1 MSSPRPKTL
10 VIEDDAAIRRGVVD
24 ALRAAGHVPTE
35 AARGDDG
42 LRFALNGEFD
52 LVLLD
57 LVLPG
62 GSGWEILRAI
72 RAARPDLPVI
82 VLTACGDEND
92 RVSGLQLG
100 ADDYVVKPFSL
111 RELLARVATVLRRVA
126 ASPQSGRTI
135 AFAGGEVDTTS
146 GQVRFDDGRSAELS
160 EKEIEIMRYLARRAG
175 RAVSRDELLLRV
187 WGFDPKGTPTRTVDM
202 HITRLR
208 EKLGDDPSNPRVLRT
223 IWGQG
228 YCFLSPGEDA

>member
-1 MSSPRPKTL
+1 L

-24 ALRAAGHVPTE
+24 ALRAAGHIPTE

-42 LRFALNGEFD
+42 LRSALNGEFD

-72 RAARPDLPVI
+72 RAARPDLP

-146 GQVRFDDGRSAELS
+146 GRVSFEDGRSSELS
-160 EKEIEIMRYLARRAG
+160 EKEIEIIRYLSRRAG

-187 WGFDPKGTPTRTVDM
+187 WGFDPKGLQTRTVDM

-228 YCFLSPGEDA
+228 YCFLAPGEEA

>member
-1 MSSPRPKTL
+1 MSSAPPKTL

-42 LRFALNGEFD
+42 LRLALHGEFD

-92 RVSGLQLG
+92 RVSGLQQG
-100 ADDYVVKPFSL
+100 ADDYVAKPFSL
-111 RELLARVATVLRRVA
+111 RELLARVASVLRRVA
-126 ASPQSGRTI
+126 ASPHAGHSI
-135 AFAGGEVDTTS
+135 AFDGGEVDTAS
-146 GQVRFDDGRSAELS
+146 GQVRFEDGRLAELS
-160 EKEIEIMRYLARRAG
+160 EKEIEIIRYLARRAG
-175 RAVSRDELLLRV
+175 RAVSREELLLRV
-187 WGFDPKGTPTRTVDM
+187 WGFDPKGLQTRTVDM

-208 EKLGDDPSNPRVLRT
+208 EKLGDDPANSRVLRT
-223 IWGQG
+223 VWGQG
-228 YCFLSPGEDA
+228 YCFLAPGAEA